1 MTDKKTSATLSIP
14 MSETVRGY
22 KIERLPLGKYMQA
35 LEALRSA
42 PEAIMQA
49 CFPGMD
55 AAQILARLKVLDKDA
70 LIALMMRAIAVV
82 PGEAVNLLSLLTGVS
97 QAALLDDAAIG
108 LDGAAEMLE
117 AFWRLNGIENFTQAA
132 ARMAAQFKDA
142 RKRIGFS
149 G

>member
-1 MTDKKTSATLSIP
+1 MTDKKTSAALSIP

-70 LIALMMRAIAVV
+70 LIALMMRAIAIV

>member
-1 MTDKKTSATLSIP
+1 MTDKKTSAALSIP

-55 AAQILARLKVLDKDA
+55 AAQILAQLKVLDKDA

-132 ARMAAQFKDA
+132 TRMAAQFKDA

>member
-82 PGEAVNLLSLLTGVS
+82 PGEAVNLLSLLTGVP
-97 QAALLDDAAIG
+97 QAALLEDAAIG

>member
-1 MTDKKTSATLSIP
+1 MTDKKTSAALSIP

-22 KIERLPLGKYMQA
+22 EIKRLPLGRYMQA

-42 PEAIMQA
+42 PEAIIQA

-55 AAQILARLKVLDKDA
+55 AAQILARLKALDKDA
-70 LIALMMRAIAVV
+70 LIALMMRAMAVV
-82 PGEAVNLLSLLTGVS
+82 PGEAVKLLSLLTGVP
-97 QAALLDDAAIG
+97 QAALLEDAAIG

-132 ARMAAQFKDA
+132 VRMAAQLKDA

>member
-1 MTDKKTSATLSIP
+1 MTDKKTSAALSIP

-97 QAALLDDAAIG
+97 QAALLDDSAIG

>member
-1 MTDKKTSATLSIP
+1 MTDKKTSAALSIP

>member
-1 MTDKKTSATLSIP
+1 MTDKKTSAALSTP

-55 AAQILARLKVLDKDA
+55 AAQILARLKVLDKNA

>member
-1 MTDKKTSATLSIP
+1 MTDKKTGAALSIP

-22 KIERLPLGKYMQA
+22 EIKRLPLGRYMQA

-42 PEAIMQA
+42 PEAVMQA

-55 AAQILARLKVLDKDA
+55 AAQILTRLKTLDKDA
-70 LIALMMRAIAVV
+70 LMALILRAMAVV
-82 PGEAVNLLSLLTGVS
+82 PGEAVKLLSLLTGVP
-97 QAALLDDAAIG
+97 QATLLDDAAIG
-108 LDGAAEMLE
+108 LDGALEMLE

-132 ARMAAQFKDA
+132 ARMVAQFKDV
-142 RKRIGFS
+142 RKKIGFS

>member
-1 MTDKKTSATLSIP
+1 MTEKKTSAALSIP

-55 AAQILARLKVLDKDA
+55 AAQILAQLKVLDKDA

>member
-1 MTDKKTSATLSIP
+1 
-14 MSETVRGY
+14 
-22 KIERLPLGKYMQA
+22 
-35 LEALRSA
+35 
-42 PEAIMQA
+42 MQA

>member
-1 MTDKKTSATLSIP
+1 MTEKKTSAALSIP

>member
-1 MTDKKTSATLSIP
+1 MTDKKTSAALSIP

-55 AAQILARLKVLDKDA
+55 AAQILAQLKVIDKDA

>member
-1 MTDKKTSATLSIP
+1 MTEKKTSAALSIP

-82 PGEAVNLLSLLTGVS
+82 PGEAVNLLSLLAGVS